1 MDQIFGYIERITYQ
15 SAENGFTVCQ
25 LKPPGKDYLTC
36 LVGIMPDVQPGE
48 TIKCFGA
55 WKRHPVHGSQFDVAE
70 YKVESPA
77 DITGIQKY
85 LGSGLIKG
93 IGPVYAKRIVEK
105 FGLDTLIVID
115 ESPDRLFEV
124 SGLGKKRIGK
134 IKTCWEE
141 QKSIRDVMIFLQKNG
156 VSTTYAQK
164 IFKTYGKKSIK
175 VVSENPYTLA
185 KDIFGIGFKT
195 ADKIAKNLGICQKSP
210 QRIDAGIEY
219 VLSELSNQGHVC
231 YPIEQFLPV
240 ASDMLEVESEL
251 ISDRLKDLAKGEAI
265 IISELVLHG
274 KIKTFLWIKSL
285 YIAELGIAKEIFRLQ
300 ETKSNIRQVNIEKAI
315 DWVQKELNFCLGKNQ
330 KLALGYALKEKF
342 KIITGGP
349 GTGKSTIINSIL
361 SIFCK
366 LTDRILLAAPTGKA
380 AKRITEITGRK
391 AQTIH
396 SLLEYNFK
404 IRGFKKNKQDPL
416 NCDLIIIDE
425 ASMIDTLLMYR
436 LVKAVPSHAKVILVG
451 DIDQLPSVGP
461 GNVLKDIIA
470 TDAVSITTLH
480 EIFRQAAGS
489 KIITNAHLINKGIFP
504 NISNKSDSD
513 FFFVESLEPELA
525 LKQIVTLVTHRIP
538 KKWRLC
544 PFNDIQVLAPMKK
557 GIIGTENLNCVL
569 QERLNP
575 HKDPLIKYGRRY
587 APGDKVMQIR
597 NNYDKKVF
605 NGDVGR
611 VDKIDKIE
619 QILFIKY
626 EDRLVK
632 YDFSELDE
640 VVLAYAVS
648 VHKFQGS
655 ECPCIVMP
663 VHTTH
668 FKLLVRNLL
677 YTGVTRGKNLVILVG
692 TKKAI
697 AICIKNNE
705 VDKRFTGLQQALLD
719 LYKPANCKL

>member
-1 MDQIFGYIERITYQ
+1 M
-15 SAENGFTVCQ
+15 N
-25 LKPPGKDYLTC
+25 
-36 LVGIMPDVQPGE
+36 
-48 TIKCFGA
+48 
-55 WKRHPVHGSQFDVAE
+55 
-70 YKVESPA
+70 
-77 DITGIQKY
+77 
-85 LGSGLIKG
+85 
-93 IGPVYAKRIVEK
+93 
-105 FGLDTLIVID
+105 
-115 ESPDRLFEV
+115 
-124 SGLGKKRIGK
+124 
-134 IKTCWEE
+134 
-141 QKSIRDVMIFLQKNG
+141 
-156 VSTTYAQK
+156 
-164 IFKTYGKKSIK
+164 
-175 VVSENPYTLA
+175 
-185 KDIFGIGFKT
+185 
-195 ADKIAKNLGICQKSP
+195 
-210 QRIDAGIEY
+210 
-219 VLSELSNQGHVC
+219 
-231 YPIEQFLPV
+231 
-240 ASDMLEVESEL
+240 
-251 ISDRLKDLAKGEAI
+251 EA
-265 IISELVLHG
+265 
-274 KIKTFLWIKSL
+274 
-285 YIAELGIAKEIFRLQ
+285 
-300 ETKSNIRQVNIEKAI
+300 
-315 DWVQKELNFCLGKNQ
+315 C
-330 KLALGYALKEKF
+330 
-342 KIITGGP
+342 
-349 GTGKSTIINSIL
+349 
-361 SIFCK
+361 
-366 LTDRILLAAPTGKA
+366 
-380 AKRITEITGRK
+380 
-391 AQTIH
+391 
-396 SLLEYNFK
+396 
-404 IRGFKKNKQDPL
+404 
-416 NCDLIIIDE
+416 
-425 ASMIDTLLMYR
+425 MIDILLMYS
-436 LVKAVPSHAKVILVG
+436 LLKALPSHAKVILVG